1 MGILFDYFAAPTDAA
16 AAAVLDQ
23 PAGPAGIYPTVA
35 DMGIDPDV
43 QCGTLEELLTG
54 RPYDE
59 IAEDPAWGE
68 PLAVVDGGERLVQR
82 LTDGLLDAL
91 AQADAA
97 RLAEVA
103 VPWAETEEFWGQG
116 DPEVLTGLLVALSAL
131 VRDARGR
138 GESVY
143 CCVTV

>member
-16 AAAVLDQ
+16 AAAVIDR
-23 PAGPAGIYPTVA
+23 PGGPAATYPTVA
-35 DMGIDPDV
+35 DTGIDPEV

-54 RPYDE
+54 RSYDE
-59 IAEDPAWGE
+59 ISEDPRWGE
-68 PLAVVDGGERLVQR
+68 PIAAQGGGERLVQR

-91 AQADAA
+91 AGADAA

-116 DPEVLTGLLVALSAL
+116 DPEVLAGVLVSLSAL
-131 VRDARGR
+131 VRDARVR

-143 CCVTV
+143 CYVTV